1 MKTWLELSASAL
13 RENYRQISN
22 DIAPAKAMAVLKS
35 NAYGHGLVE
44 AGMILKD
51 LAHSFAVDRVE
62 EGSVLREAGIRQQ
75 ILVLGYVEDRQG
87 LRDAIDLQLD
97 LAISSFEQ
105 LEQLHFTTQEQGAQG
120 EIQIHLEVETG
131 LYRLGL
137 PESDLDR
144 VIALLGSQSVIKV
157 RGLFTHFASAE
168 EDLDGGFAQTQ
179 QERFAVI
186 REKMLLA
193 GIKIEQ
199 SHMACSAAGLTFR
212 ASHYDVVRLGISLYG
227 LWSSEQVRTAV
238 QGSRNLSLLPALVW
252 KTVVAQVKSV
262 AKDETV
268 GYSRSERLTRDS
280 RIAILPIGYYDCYPR
295 SLSSR
300 GIVVIHG
307 QRCRI
312 IGRICMNMCMV
323 DVTHV
328 IRPIV
333 PGTEVT
339 LIGSGID
346 AEELATLA
354 GTIHYELV
362 ARLPSELP
370 RLVVD

>member
-13 RENYRQISN
+13 RENYQKISN

-35 NAYGHGLVE
+35 NAYGHGLIE
-44 AGMILKD
+44 AGTILKD

-62 EGSVLREAGIRQQ
+62 EGRALREAGVTQQ

-87 LRDAIDLQLD
+87 LRDAIELNLD

-120 EIQIHLEVETG
+120 QVHIHLEVETG

-137 PESDLDR
+137 PEADLER
-144 VIALLGSQSVIKV
+144 VIALLGSQSFIKV
-157 RGLFTHFASAE
+157 RGMFTHFANVE
-168 EDLDGGFAQTQ
+168 EDLDRDFAQTQ
-179 QERFAVI
+179 QQRFAAI
-186 REKMLLA
+186 RERLLTA

-199 SHMACSAAGLTFR
+199 THMACSAAGLVFA
-212 ASHYDVVRLGISLYG
+212 ASRYDVVRLGISLYG
-227 LWSSEQVRTAV
+227 LWSSELVRTV
-238 QGSRNLSLLPALVW
+238 VHESRSLSLKSALTW

-268 GYSRSERLTRDS
+268 GYARSERLTRDS
-280 RIAILPIGYYDCYPR
+280 RIAVLPIGYYDGYPR

-300 GIVVIHG
+300 GVVVIQG
-307 QRCRI
+307 RRCKI
-312 IGRICMNMCMV
+312 VGKICMNMCMV
-323 DVTHV
+323 DVTDTLESV
-328 IRPIV
+328 A

-339 LIGSGID
+339 LIGPGID
-346 AEELATLA
+346 AEELAGLA

-362 ARLPSELP
+362 TRLSSTLP